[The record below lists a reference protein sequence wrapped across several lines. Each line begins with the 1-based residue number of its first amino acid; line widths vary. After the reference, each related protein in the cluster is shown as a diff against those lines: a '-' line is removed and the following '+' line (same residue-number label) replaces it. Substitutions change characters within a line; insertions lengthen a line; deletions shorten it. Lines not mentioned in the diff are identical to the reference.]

1 MTGVHPATKLRLKN
15 ADTYYMDSSSLFI
28 GLFTGLLGTG
38 YFIYGKKQKK
48 ALPMLVGI
56 ALGIVPFFLSGWV
69 SSSVVSIVLCALP
82 FVFR

>member
-1 MTGVHPATKLRLKN
+1 
-15 ADTYYMDSSSLFI
+15 MDSSSLFI

-56 ALGIVPFFLSGWV
+56 ALGFVPFVLSGWL
-69 SSSVVSIVLCALP
+69 SSSLVSVVLCVLP
-82 FVFR
+82 FVIR